1 MASTPVEIQLPSGV
15 TATLSLYPLD
25 SDTLANSDGADT
37 LTEAT
42 NAKGFYTATVTEA
55 LEGIYRVKV
64 LVGSTVLASGF
75 VRLYDDATTYR
86 VIDDYLWAS
95 GPSTTPIVPSPS
107 PAGFSTGYT
116 YVYDE
121 LGAVES
127 GVALTLQCV
136 GVPSGG
142 GLVLDGKTRTATSD
156 GDGYA
161 EFTNLIRGAK
171 YRIYR
176 SSSSNAASFPCPTDA
191 TFELA
196 NFLGS
201 D

>member
-1 MASTPVEIQLPSGV
+1 MASTTIHIQLATGKSGL
-15 TATLSLYPLD
+15 TLELYPD
-25 SDTLANSDGADT
+25 GSDTAANSPADT
-37 LTEAT
+37 VLEET
-42 NAKGFYTATVTEA
+42 NRLGLYTATVTEA
-55 LEGIYRVKV
+55 LEGIYYAKV
-64 LVGSTVLASGF
+64 MHSSSLRATGWIK
-75 VRLYDDATTYR
+75 LYDDTGTYH

-95 GPSTTPIVPSPS
+95 SAAASPIVPSPS

-121 LGAVES
+121 LGVVES
-127 GVALTLQCV
+127 GVVLTLQCV

-142 GLVLDGKTRTATSD
+142 GLALDGKTRTATSD

-176 SSSSNAASFPCPTDA
+176 SSSPNTASFTCPDA
-191 TFELA
+191 DTFEIT
-196 NFLGS
+196 NFLGI